1 MEREAG
7 IKMEADTT
15 HVALFILEG
24 RAHLKEEERTVQ
36 RRERRLTE
44 WTEQRGNL

>member
-24 RAHLKEEERTVQ
+24 RAHLKEKERTPE
-36 RRERRLTE
+36 REETD
-44 WTEQRGNL
+44 